1 VQTDFLRDYAT
12 RPGKEFPFAG
22 IQGVVRHTRRFAPLV
37 ALVLTAACATAPVR
51 HLESLPVAAPPS
63 APAPEAAGSPGSS
76 FTLFPQLK
84 NDAVQIASAPL
95 RWDRSDWTKVG
106 VGAVAVAGALL
117 LDEDLR
123 EIVHRNT
130 NDATRGLAKAAG
142 PFGAE
147 YSFATLGAF
156 YLAGKYFHDEKARA
170 VAEDGLASSL
180 IAAGVITPLLKAT
193 IGRRRP
199 SQTDVTFARG
209 DGGVS
214 FPSGH
219 TTQAFAVASV
229 VAAHYDSLWIK
240 AAAYGIAGLVGL
252 SRMEQNAHYASDVL
266 AGALIGVAVG
276 NAVVRI
282 HGEERLRISP
292 AAPVNPAT
300 RGMALAIRLR
310 LPDG

>member
-1 VQTDFLRDYAT
+1 MQSDFLRDYAT
-12 RPGKEFPFAG
+12 GPEKEFARAG
-22 IQGVVRHTRRFAPLV
+22 IQGIVRHTRRFAPLV
-37 ALVLTAACATAPVR
+37 ALVLTTACATAPVR
-51 HLESLPVAAPPS
+51 HLEPLPVAAPPS
-63 APAPEAAGSPGSS
+63 APAPEATGSHGSS

-84 NDAVQIASAPL
+84 RDAAQIASAPL

-130 NDATRGLAKAAG
+130 NDATRALAKAAG

-156 YLAGKYFHDEKARA
+156 YLAGKYLHDDRARA

-252 SRMEQNAHYASDVL
+252 SRMEQNEHYASDVL

-292 AAPVNPAT
+292 APPVNPASH
-300 RGMALAIRLR
+300 GIALTVRLR
-310 LPDG
+310 LSD

>member
-1 VQTDFLRDYAT
+1 M
-12 RPGKEFPFAG
+12 
-22 IQGVVRHTRRFAPLV
+22 RHTRRFAPLV

-51 HLESLPVAAPPS
+51 NLEPLPVAAPSS
-63 APAPEAAGSPGSS
+63 APAPEATESHGSS

-84 NDAVQIASAPL
+84 RDAAQIASAPL
-95 RWDRSDWTKVG
+95 RWDRSDWTKFG
-106 VGAVAVAGALL
+106 VGAVAVAGALF

-123 EIVHRNT
+123 EIVHHNT
-130 NDATRGLAKAAG
+130 NDTTRGLARAAG

-156 YLAGKYFHDEKARA
+156 YLAGRYLHDDRARA

-229 VAAHYDSLWIK
+229 VAAHYDSVWVK

-292 AAPVNPAT
+292 APPVNPAT
-300 RGMALAIRLR
+300 RGMALTFRLR
-310 LPDG
+310 LPD